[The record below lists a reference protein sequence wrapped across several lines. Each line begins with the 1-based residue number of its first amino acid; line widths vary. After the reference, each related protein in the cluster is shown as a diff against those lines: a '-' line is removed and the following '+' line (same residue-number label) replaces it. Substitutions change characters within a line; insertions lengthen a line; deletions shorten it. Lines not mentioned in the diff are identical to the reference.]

1 MRHLL
6 RKPLTWMIVAECLVV
21 AALMVVSWQLLAAHP
36 AASDIAV
43 LVPQPSEAPASPAP
57 PLQTAN
63 GPSPTKAR
71 QLPGLNVDPVFW
83 GLKLSDV
90 NQDEAALEKI
100 EWQLTHAAQEAAHN
114 YLQSVVIPAV
124 QHAESK

>member
-21 AALMVVSWQLLAAHP
+21 AALMVVSWQLLAGHP

-43 LVPQPSEAPASPAP
+43 LAPQPSEAPASPAP
-57 PLQTAN
+57 PHPAHE
-63 GPSPTKAR
+63 PSPTKAR

-100 EWQLTHAAQEAAHN
+100 EWQLTHAALEAAHN